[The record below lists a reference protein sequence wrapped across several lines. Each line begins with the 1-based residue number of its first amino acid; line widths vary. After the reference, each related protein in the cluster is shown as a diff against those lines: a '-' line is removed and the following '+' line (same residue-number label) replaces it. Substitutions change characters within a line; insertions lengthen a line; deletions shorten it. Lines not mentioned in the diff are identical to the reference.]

1 MPLTP
6 WKSTESNN
14 TVSPKPELIPADYS
28 VVDANPVTIPFEN
41 GAATQTDVTFTYAA
55 PVIPTEGTVTFRFV
69 DGQGNPLRDA
79 VQTTVANGVYTDLSV
94 YQAAID
100 GYDCIGVSA
109 NQLTVENGVAS
120 PAEVFF
126 TYQRKPVNGKVR
138 VVYHGRRRGVQQR
151 RTPADRAGRK
161 YRQPR
166 TPVWCP
172 LIIRRWMWLL

>member
-1 MPLTP
+1 MPEGYT
-6 WKSTESNN
+6 
-14 TVSPKPELIPADYS
+14 A
-28 VVDANPVTIPFEN
+28 VDANPVTIPFEN

-100 GYDCIGVSA
+100 GYDCIGVST

-120 PAEVFF
+120 PAEVIF

-138 VVYHGRRRGVQQR
+138 VVYMADGVEFSNEERQLTVLGENTVSPGRQSGALRLHRAGCGSCDRHPVRRRLRGA
-151 RTPADRAGRK
+151 PDCDL
-161 YRQPR
+161 Y
-166 TPVWCP
+166 
-172 LIIRRWMWLL
+172 L